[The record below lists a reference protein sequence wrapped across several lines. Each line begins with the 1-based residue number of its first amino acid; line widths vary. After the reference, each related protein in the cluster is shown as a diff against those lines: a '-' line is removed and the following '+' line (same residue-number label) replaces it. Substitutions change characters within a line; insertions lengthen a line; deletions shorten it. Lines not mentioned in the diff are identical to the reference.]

1 MDETDGLRDT
11 GEREAAA
18 GSIDEGYGEVS
29 EFIDKSSIDLTRDRT
44 CSNARKS
51 CQVCFCPRRSF
62 RADAG
67 CLLSNEAPPG
77 SGSGRCRSVSWVYS
91 APDDPRGRKIRGW
104 ACSADGKHSMA
115 KARVA
120 QPLFFGKRRVLLS
133 RCVPA
138 SGRNLRPS
146 TGTPTT
152 AFQPQ
157 QQQHLA
163 QQLSTPKSP
172 HPPTLYGFLCAYDG
186 RVCLPVSQ
194 G

>member
-18 GSIDEGYGEVS
+18 GSIDEGYGEFS
-29 EFIDKSSIDLTRDRT
+29 EFIDRSSIDLTRYRT
-44 CSNARKS
+44 RSNAHKS

-67 CLLSNEAPPG
+67 CLLSKEASPRLRLRPLPVDLSLLDLFGPG
-77 SGSGRCRSVSWVYS
+77 RSTGSQPATVRCHVT
-91 APDDPRGRKIRGW
+91 
-104 ACSADGKHSMA
+104 
-115 KARVA
+115 
-120 QPLFFGKRRVLLS
+120 GKRSRPAAVRCQSLS
-133 RCVPA
+133 RWVPA

-146 TGTPTT
+146 TSTPTT

-163 QQLSTPKSP
+163 QQLSTPKNP